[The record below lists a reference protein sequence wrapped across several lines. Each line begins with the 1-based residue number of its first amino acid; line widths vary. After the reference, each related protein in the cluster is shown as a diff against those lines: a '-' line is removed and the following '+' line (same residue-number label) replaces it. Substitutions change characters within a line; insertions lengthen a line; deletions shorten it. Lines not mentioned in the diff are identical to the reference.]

1 MSENA
6 IYDRRSIRKYQDRE
20 VPTEYIEQLIDAAR
34 MAPSAKNR
42 QPWKYIVY
50 TGDGKQKL
58 TDAMAKGIEREESGE
73 AKFPDF
79 RYGIADAKNKVRVMR
94 EAPGVIVVLN
104 TNVKSPFIPV
114 KEDGRIVEQCDA
126 LSIGA
131 SIQNMLLRAQELG
144 LGTLWIANTC
154 FAYPELETYINT
166 TDQIISAVAVGYPDE
181 APGQR
186 PRKKIEEIMVK
197 TPFSC

>member
-50 TGDGKQKL
+50 TVDGKQKL
-58 TDAMAKGIEREESGE
+58 TDAMAKGIEREESG
-73 AKFPDF
+73 
-79 RYGIADAKNKVRVMR
+79 
-94 EAPGVIVVLN
+94 
-104 TNVKSPFIPV
+104 
-114 KEDGRIVEQCDA
+114 
-126 LSIGA
+126 
-131 SIQNMLLRAQELG
+131 
-144 LGTLWIANTC
+144 
-154 FAYPELETYINT
+154 
-166 TDQIISAVAVGYPDE
+166 
-181 APGQR
+181 QR

>member
-58 TDAMAKGIEREESGE
+58 TDAMEKGIEREES
-73 AKFPDF
+73 
-79 RYGIADAKNKVRVMR
+79 
-94 EAPGVIVVLN
+94 
-104 TNVKSPFIPV
+104 
-114 KEDGRIVEQCDA
+114 
-126 LSIGA
+126 
-131 SIQNMLLRAQELG
+131 
-144 LGTLWIANTC
+144 
-154 FAYPELETYINT
+154 
-166 TDQIISAVAVGYPDE
+166 
-181 APGQR
+181 GQR

>member
-20 VPTEYIEQLIDAAR
+20 VPAEYIEQLIDAAR

-58 TDAMAKGIEREESGE
+58 TDAMAKGIERE
-73 AKFPDF
+73 
-79 RYGIADAKNKVRVMR
+79 
-94 EAPGVIVVLN
+94 
-104 TNVKSPFIPV
+104 
-114 KEDGRIVEQCDA
+114 
-126 LSIGA
+126 
-131 SIQNMLLRAQELG
+131 
-144 LGTLWIANTC
+144 
-154 FAYPELETYINT
+154 
-166 TDQIISAVAVGYPDE
+166 